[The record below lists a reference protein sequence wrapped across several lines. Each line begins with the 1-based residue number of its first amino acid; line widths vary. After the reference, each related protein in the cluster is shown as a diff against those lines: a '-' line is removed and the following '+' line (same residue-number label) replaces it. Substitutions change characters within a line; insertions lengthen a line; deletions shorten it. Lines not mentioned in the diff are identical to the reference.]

1 MCPQASEWLILF
13 RDVVLM
19 ARKHLVQLVKKA
31 LVDADGPATTGAI
44 KDFIDA
50 RYKWGTTI
58 NSVSQVLSRYPM
70 FQKHDFVD
78 YFVPQTQDKPGY
90 RVRQQS
96 WILVEEVNA

>member
-1 MCPQASEWLILF
+1 MCPEATEWLILF
-13 RDVVLM
+13 CDVVLM
-19 ARKHLVQLVKKA
+19 ARKYLVKLAKEA

-44 KDFIDA
+44 KEYIDA
-50 RYKWGTTI
+50 RHKWGTTI

-70 FQKHDFVD
+70 FVKHDFVD

-90 RVRQQS
+90 RIRQQS